1 MVPTSAQTSQG
12 AIRWSSKSQLLS
24 PQGQDA
30 ILQLV
35 DRSFMPLSLAPCHL
49 QFSFQTAAFLRLIQ
63 RSSIQLRKWSWDE
76 TKGISHE
83 HCRVL
88 WSLDYGLLIKTAATA
103 AHSKV
108 HPTFCSLALLQ
119 VLVDDEIEKGCMHV
133 KILQEPDSKKLLFSF
148 VAYQRD
154 KQLDEPIE
162 NFT

>member
-1 MVPTSAQTSQG
+1 MV
-12 AIRWSSKSQLLS
+12 
-24 PQGQDA
+24 
-30 ILQLV
+30 
-35 DRSFMPLSLAPCHL
+35 
-49 QFSFQTAAFLRLIQ
+49 
-63 RSSIQLRKWSWDE
+63 
-76 TKGISHE
+76 
-83 HCRVL
+83 
-88 WSLDYGLLIKTAATA
+88 LDYGLLIKPAATA

-108 HPTFCSLALLQ
+108 HPIFCSLQ

>member
-1 MVPTSAQTSQG
+1 MPSPDLLPNCSF
-12 AIRWSSKSQLLS
+12 SSLGSEVKHS
-24 PQGQDA
+24 
-30 ILQLV
+30 V
-35 DRSFMPLSLAPCHL
+35 
-49 QFSFQTAAFLRLIQ
+49 
-63 RSSIQLRKWSWDE
+63 KKVEWEWSWDE
-76 TKGISHE
+76 TNGISHE

-88 WSLDYGLLIKTAATA
+88 WSLDYGSLIKPAATA
-103 AHSKV
+103 NHSIV
-108 HPTFCSLALLQ
+108 HPIFCSLAFLQ